1 MANTKTRLCCTL
13 TYLNDFCLLLLF
25 QKRCQNTENHFW
37 WCVNK
42 SKTCHFLWS
51 QKSKGGEQLFLLK
64 KKKKNG
70 KGENSIHILPW
81 YIWQRPVQYLI
92 ILNTVDFR
100 TGVIDL
106 GTFDSRKN
114 LDRMEYIKNIFLVII
129 REDYNLKL
137 LTIYFHNIS

>member
-1 MANTKTRLCCTL
+1 M
-13 TYLNDFCLLLLF
+13 
-25 QKRCQNTENHFW
+25 
-37 WCVNK
+37 
-42 SKTCHFLWS
+42 
-51 QKSKGGEQLFLLK
+51 
-64 KKKKNG
+64 
-70 KGENSIHILPW
+70 
-81 YIWQRPVQYLI
+81 QYLI

-137 LTIYFHNIS
+137 LTVYFHNIS

>member
-1 MANTKTRLCCTL
+1 M
-13 TYLNDFCLLLLF
+13 
-25 QKRCQNTENHFW
+25 
-37 WCVNK
+37 
-42 SKTCHFLWS
+42 
-51 QKSKGGEQLFLLK
+51 
-64 KKKKNG
+64 
-70 KGENSIHILPW
+70 
-81 YIWQRPVQYLI
+81 QYLI